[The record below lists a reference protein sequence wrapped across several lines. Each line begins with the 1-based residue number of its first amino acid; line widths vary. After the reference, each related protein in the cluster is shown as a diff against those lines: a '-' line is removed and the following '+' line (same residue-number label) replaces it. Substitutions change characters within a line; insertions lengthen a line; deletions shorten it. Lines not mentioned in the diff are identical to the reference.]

1 MSTSTQWTLPGAGA
15 DGEVILG
22 NAHLPGGD
30 PVGVVIIA
38 HGFKGYKDYGMFPR
52 IAETMCAAGFIAH
65 RFNFSHS
72 GMTNA
77 IDTFER
83 TDLFERDTWNKQVFD
98 CRAVVAA
105 INDGKLPGAGLP
117 YILFGHSR
125 GGVSVLLT
133 AGRFADDTTLSQ
145 PVGVVT
151 AAAPCQCNNLPKEVA
166 DQLLK
171 DGFIV
176 SPSSRTGQDLR
187 VSKAVLVE
195 QLEDPEGHDL
205 LALVRRINC
214 PLLVIHGEDDP
225 TVPVDAAEQIGRA
238 AQYEATVLRIAG
250 GDHVYNTPNPLP
262 ADVPSSSQF
271 QQLLDAMVKFATARC
286 AEASPAT

>member
-1 MSTSTQWTLPGAGA
+1 MSTCTQWTVQGA

-22 NAHLPGGD
+22 NAHVPDGE
-30 PVGVVIIA
+30 PVGVAIIA

-52 IAETMCAAGFIAH
+52 IAETMCEAGFIAH

-72 GMTNA
+72 GMTNN

-83 TDLFERDTWNKQVFD
+83 VDLFERDTWNKQVFD
-98 CRAVVAA
+98 CRAVVSAVA
-105 INDGKLPGAGLP
+105 DGQLDGAGLP

-133 AGRFADDTTLSQ
+133 AGRLAEDSAFPQ
-145 PVGVVT
+145 PVGIVT
-151 AAAPCQCNNLPKEVA
+151 ASAPCQCMNLPPEAA

-171 DGFIV
+171 DGYIV
-176 SPSSRTGQDLR
+176 SPSSRTGQELR
-187 VSKAVLVE
+187 IDKAALVE
-195 QLEDPEGHDL
+195 QLDDPAGHDV
-205 LALVRRINC
+205 LALVGRITC

-225 TVPVDAAEQIGRA
+225 TVPADAAQQIASA
-238 AQYEATVLRIAG
+238 AQREATVLRIAG

-262 ADVPSSSQF
+262 EDAPSSSQF
-271 QQLLDAMVKFATARC
+271 QQLLDATVSFAKERC
-286 AEASPAT
+286 AQASPST

>member
-15 DGEVILG
+15 DGEAILG
-22 NAHLPGGD
+22 NAHLPKGD

-52 IAETMCAAGFIAH
+52 IAETMRDAGFIAH

-72 GMTNA
+72 GMTNT

-83 TDLFERDTWNKQVFD
+83 PDLFERDTWNKQVFD
-98 CRAVVAA
+98 VRAVVSAVA
-105 INDGKLPGAGLP
+105 DGQLEGAGLP

-125 GGVSVLLT
+125 GGASVLLT
-133 AGRFADDTTLSQ
+133 AGRLAEDSAFPQ
-145 PVGVVT
+145 PVGIVT
-151 AAAPCQCNNLPKEVA
+151 ASAPCQCNNLPPEVA

-171 DGFIV
+171 DGYIV

-187 VSKAVLVE
+187 VDKAALVE
-195 QLEDPEGHDL
+195 QLDDPDGHDL
-205 LALVRRINC
+205 LALVSRINC

-225 TVPVDAAEQIGRA
+225 TVPVEAAEQIGRA
-238 AQYEATVLRIAG
+238 ARSEATILRIAG

-262 ADVPSSSQF
+262 VDVAPSPQL
-271 QQLLDAMVKFATARC
+271 QQLLDAMASFAKHC
-286 AEASPAT
+286 CSQASPSA

>member
-1 MSTSTQWTLPGAGA
+1 MTNSTQWTIAGA
-15 DGEVILG
+15 DGEAILG
-22 NAHLPGGD
+22 NAHLPEGE
-30 PVGVVIIA
+30 PVGVVLIA

-72 GMTNA
+72 GMTNN
-77 IDTFER
+77 IDSFER
-83 TDLFERDTWNKQVFD
+83 ADLFERDTWNKQVFD
-98 CRAVVAA
+98 VRAVVSAVA
-105 INDGKLPGAGLP
+105 DGQLQGAGLP

-133 AGRFADDTTLSQ
+133 AGRLADDSAFPQ
-145 PVGVVT
+145 PVGIVT
-151 AAAPCQCNNLPKEVA
+151 ASAPCQCNNLPPEVA

-171 DGFIV
+171 DGYIV

-187 VSKAVLVE
+187 VGKAALVE
-195 QLEDPEGHDL
+195 QLDDPDGHDL
-205 LALVRRINC
+205 LALVSRINC

-225 TVPVDAAEQIGRA
+225 TVPVDAAEQLGNA
-238 AQYEATVLRIAG
+238 ARSEATILRIAG

-262 ADVPSSSQF
+262 VDAAPSPQL
-271 QQLLDAMVKFATARC
+271 QQLLDAAAKFAKQC
-286 AEASPAT
+286 CSQASPSP

>member
-1 MSTSTQWTLPGAGA
+1 MSTSNTWTLPGAGA
-15 DGEVILG
+15 DGETILG
-22 NAHLPGGD
+22 NAHLPDGE
-30 PVGVVIIA
+30 PVGVVLIA

-52 IAETMCAAGFIAH
+52 IAETMCDAGFIAH

-72 GMTNA
+72 GMTNN

-83 TDLFERDTWNKQVFD
+83 PDLFERDTWNKQVFD

-105 INDGKLPGAGLP
+105 INDGKLPGAGLH
-117 YILFGHSR
+117 YVLFGHSR

-133 AGRFADDTTLSQ
+133 AGRFAGDTTLQQ

-151 AAAPCQCNNLPKEVA
+151 AAAPCQCVNFPPEVA

-171 DGFIV
+171 DGYIV

-187 VSKAVLVE
+187 VGKAVLVE
-195 QLEDPEGHDL
+195 QLDDPAGHDL
-205 LALVRRINC
+205 LALVRRITC

-225 TVPVDAAEQIGRA
+225 TVPVEAAEQIGRA
-238 AQYEATVLRIAG
+238 AQCEVTVLRIAG

-262 ADVPSSSQF
+262 SDAPSSSQF

-286 AEASPAT
+286 AQASPST

>member
-1 MSTSTQWTLPGAGA
+1 MSTSKTWTLPGAGA

-22 NAHLPGGD
+22 DAHVPDGD
-30 PVGVVIIA
+30 PAGVVIIA
-38 HGFKGYKDYGMFPR
+38 PGFKGYKDYGMFPR

-72 GMTNA
+72 GMTNN

-83 TDLFERDTWNKQVFD
+83 PDLFERDTWNKQVFD

-117 YILFGHSR
+117 YVLFGHSR

-133 AGRFADDTTLSQ
+133 AGRFADDTTLPQ
-145 PVGVVT
+145 PVGAVT
-151 AAAPCQCNNLPKEVA
+151 AAAPCQCNNLPPEVA

-171 DGFIV
+171 DGYIV

-187 VSKAVLVE
+187 VDKAALVE
-195 QLEDPEGHDL
+195 QLDDPASHDL
-205 LALVRRINC
+205 LALVSRINC

-225 TVPVDAAEQIGRA
+225 TVPVEAAEQIGRA
-238 AQYEATVLRIAG
+238 AQCEATVLRIAG

-262 ADVPSSSQF
+262 ADAPSSSQF
-271 QQLLDAMVKFATARC
+271 QQLLDAIVKFATARC
-286 AEASPAT
+286 AQASPLN

>member
-1 MSTSTQWTLPGAGA
+1 MHMSTSKTWTIPGA
-15 DGEVILG
+15 DGQAILG
-22 NAHLPGGD
+22 NAHLPGGE
-30 PVGVVIIA
+30 PVGVVLIA

-52 IAETMCAAGFIAH
+52 IAETMCDAGFIAL

-72 GMTNA
+72 GMTNT
-77 IDTFER
+77 IETFER
-83 TDLFERDTWNKQVFD
+83 PDLFERDTWNKQVFD
-98 CRAVVAA
+98 CRAVVSAVA
-105 INDGKLPGAGLP
+105 NGQLQGAGLP

-133 AGRFADDTTLSQ
+133 AGRFAGDSAFGQ
-145 PVGVVT
+145 PVGIVT
-151 AAAPCQCNNLPKEVA
+151 AAAPCQCNSLPKEVA

-187 VSKAVLVE
+187 IDKAALVE
-195 QLEDPEGHDL
+195 QLDDPAGHDL

-238 AQYEATVLRIAG
+238 AQSEATVLRIAG

-262 ADVPSSSQF
+262 ADAPSSSQF